1 MTFGGSSDACSKT
14 TQRVLAKLGPPPD
27 GTCDQRFFDMSP
39 DILHFQIHFYFQ
51 IPILPPRENPLPE
64 AADGRQISYSI
75 IEEPDR
81 STPYPPSS
89 LTELERDAMTSIARK
104 REVGQLLQVLEDGRA
119 RNGNDGAD
127 VLDVLTRL
135 KVYGRDPSNAEAMYC
150 KGGISLL
157 GEYAFAGPTS
167 TSREAL
173 RCLANA
179 LLLAPNLRQDFI
191 DLELV
196 PKAAERL
203 QSEDLDDEFLVS
215 RIILLLTYDTS
226 LNQDELLWKFSL
238 ASSINRH
245 LLQHA
250 RVFVGGQEKSQS
262 TGMDVMALSETLK
275 LLFNLSARQDNA
287 IIFQPAIKPIL
298 SILSGMKLPS
308 RCLDP
313 PINFLI
319 NTLVN
324 LDISHAK
331 ASEFI
336 ESTSLSEMDGH
347 TLVEKLSDVLE
358 KSLKSYT
365 DTELETCLP
374 PLLTVLRKVYDFGGE
389 NLRTHMQDTLLP
401 VHEDREVP
409 IGKLNTLPSRLLRLS
424 SSAMAPQLREIIPAL
439 LFEISDQDPEKFI
452 ENIGYGFAAGFLAS
466 HNIAMP
472 QSAKQA
478 LRPAKNGSDELPLN
492 PITGQRLD
500 REPEDEGPPMTME
513 EKEREA
519 ERLFVLFERL
529 NATGVVNVQNPV
541 HRAMNDGKLE
551 SRIEEVDDSD

>member
-1 MTFGGSSDACSKT
+1 
-14 TQRVLAKLGPPPD
+14 
-27 GTCDQRFFDMSP
+27 
-39 DILHFQIHFYFQ
+39 
-51 IPILPPRENPLPE
+51 
-64 AADGRQISYSI
+64 
-75 IEEPDR
+75 
-81 STPYPPSS
+81 
-89 LTELERDAMTSIARK
+89 MTSIAKR
-104 REVGQLLQVLEDGRA
+104 REVGRLLQVLEDGRSW
-119 RNGNDGAD
+119 NGNDGGD
-127 VLDVLTRL
+127 LLDVLTRL
-135 KVYGRDPSNAEAMYC
+135 KVHGRDPTDAEAMYC
-150 KGGISLL
+150 KDGISLL
-157 GEYAFAGPTS
+157 GEYAFAGATS

-179 LLLAPNLRQDFI
+179 LLLTPNLRQDFI

-215 RIILLLTYDTS
+215 RIILLLTYGTN
-226 LNQDELLWKFSL
+226 LNQDELLRKFSL

-245 LLQHA
+245 ILQHA
-250 RVFVGGQEKSQS
+250 RVFVRTQEKSRS

-275 LLFNLSARQDNA
+275 LLFNLSARQENA
-287 IIFQPAIKPIL
+287 ILFQPAIKPIL
-298 SILSGMKLPS
+298 SILSYVKLPS

-324 LDISHAK
+324 LDISHAE
-331 ASEFI
+331 ASESI
-336 ESTSLSEMDGH
+336 ESTKLAQVDGH
-347 TLVEKLSDVLE
+347 ALMEKLSDVLE
-358 KSLKSYT
+358 KSLRSYT

-374 PLLTVLRKVYDFGGE
+374 PLLTVLRKVYNIGGE
-389 NLRTHMQDTLLP
+389 TLRTHMQDTLLP
-401 VHEDREVP
+401 VHEDREEP
-409 IGKLNTLPSRLLRLS
+409 IGKLDTLPSLLLRLS

-439 LFEISDQDPEKFI
+439 LFEMSDQDPKKFI
-452 ENIGYGFAAGFLAS
+452 GNIGYGFAAGFLAS
-466 HNIAMP
+466 HKIAMP
-472 QSAKQA
+472 QSAKQT
-478 LRPAKNGSDELPLN
+478 LRPAKNGSDELPVN
-492 PITGQRLD
+492 PITGQRID

-541 HRAMNDGKLE
+541 QRAMNDGKLE